1 MKFRIAIMALVL
13 VLLPVG
19 MALAQGPGTIYDN
32 LVAAGNFKTLVAA
45 IDKANVKEV
54 KTQAGPFTMFA
65 PTDEAFAKLPKGM
78 LDRIMGDESIVRN
91 VVFYHIVPGR
101 YMAADL
107 PGLKECK
114 TLCPT
119 DQGQMLKLTRVGDQ
133 YMVGEARILKADVM
147 ASNGVVHVVDTVF
160 LPKMAPPKIP

>member
-1 MKFRIAIMALVL
+1 MRLRIVIIALLL

-19 MALAQGPGTIYDN
+19 MALAQPPGTIYDT

-45 IDKANVKEV
+45 IDKANVQEV
-54 KTQAGPFTMFA
+54 RTQAGPFTMFA
-65 PTDEAFAKLPKGM
+65 PTDEAFAKLPPGM

-91 VVFYHIVPGR
+91 VVFYHIVPGL

-119 DQGQMLKLTRVGDQ
+119 DQGQMLKLTKVGDR
-133 YMVGEARILKADVM
+133 YMVAQAVILRADIR
-147 ASNGVVHVVDTVF
+147 ASNGVIHVVDTVF
-160 LPKMAPPKIP
+160 LPKMAPPKVP